1 MASSSSSSPSSPLPS
16 LQARQDHPGAAMVAP
31 QGSPQTPLTT
41 DHEDNQTKAVRC
53 RLIRQ
58 TSDIL
63 RSPHIDVKELRIC
76 VGTWN
81 VGGICPP
88 TDLDI
93 QEWLDTE
100 EPADIYVLGFQ
111 EIIPLEVGYMIGSED
126 NRPVA
131 VWEHIIGETL
141 NKKCPDK
148 SRFKYY
154 SAPPSPSNSN
164 PSDYAHVM
172 DDEFLSESNKDN
184 DGVHPLI
191 ELDTNTAHA
200 KTCKTP
206 TCASNEQ
213 KDKDFSRVLLQ
224 TTSDHSQETGLERLR
239 NNLDES
245 SNQKKSTNVHAQS
258 ERLGMVWPGQPL
270 DMLAHHLQ
278 DSAKSSA
285 SAPHLHPLDLASG
298 EKDGDEL
305 KRNAH
310 AEAIHKRTMFNPVST
325 AAKSEGDHRTF
336 TVVRAARVM
345 LGWAGHCRRAVLM
358 ASSSSSLSSLSR
370 PFLLARQLQQ
380 ETAMAASRSG
390 GVEQKQ
396 LWNRVVLRKW
406 LNIGSGLGD
415 SDFSADECGTSD
427 GETDREG
434 NQMKDGTYR
443 LRRQQ
448 SEILLSQHTDVKEL
462 RVYVGTWNVGG
473 IFPPSDLDIQEWL
486 DMEEPADVYVFGFQ
500 EIVPLNAGNI
510 FGAEDTRPVA
520 VWEHIIRETLNK
532 SCPEKSRFRCHS
544 YPPSQSRCGL
554 SDYDLAMEDAYD
566 DLHSDSESNNDSD
579 GELHLLIKKDTT
591 VINKSGVNGQTSKY
605 PSSTS
610 NERIQK
616 LKDFSSTPSRKT
628 VDHLHDLG
636 YEKLKCDTSEP
647 TNRKKSASVKVP
659 TSSASLKS
667 TDESFTDFPEDDLA
681 CEVNINDRI
690 KRKRPECDRILSYGK
705 GIRLLSYKR
714 GELTLS
720 DHRPVS
726 AVYVV
731 EVEAFRRRKFQRA
744 LTFTDAQ
751 VQHHQ

>member
-1 MASSSSSSPSSPLPS
+1 
-16 LQARQDHPGAAMVAP
+16 
-31 QGSPQTPLTT
+31 
-41 DHEDNQTKAVRC
+41 
-53 RLIRQ
+53 
-58 TSDIL
+58 
-63 RSPHIDVKELRIC
+63 
-76 VGTWN
+76 
-81 VGGICPP
+81 
-88 TDLDI
+88 
-93 QEWLDTE
+93 
-100 EPADIYVLGFQ
+100 
-111 EIIPLEVGYMIGSED
+111 
-126 NRPVA
+126 
-131 VWEHIIGETL
+131 
-141 NKKCPDK
+141 
-148 SRFKYY
+148 
-154 SAPPSPSNSN
+154 
-164 PSDYAHVM
+164 
-172 DDEFLSESNKDN
+172 
-184 DGVHPLI
+184 
-191 ELDTNTAHA
+191 
-200 KTCKTP
+200 
-206 TCASNEQ
+206 
-213 KDKDFSRVLLQ
+213 
-224 TTSDHSQETGLERLR
+224 
-239 NNLDES
+239 
-245 SNQKKSTNVHAQS
+245 
-258 ERLGMVWPGQPL
+258 
-270 DMLAHHLQ
+270 
-278 DSAKSSA
+278 
-285 SAPHLHPLDLASG
+285 
-298 EKDGDEL
+298 
-305 KRNAH
+305 
-310 AEAIHKRTMFNPVST
+310 
-325 AAKSEGDHRTF
+325 
-336 TVVRAARVM
+336 
-345 LGWAGHCRRAVLM
+345 
-358 ASSSSSLSSLSR
+358 
-370 PFLLARQLQQ
+370 
-380 ETAMAASRSG
+380 MAASRSG
-390 GVEQKQ
+390 GVEQKQDLVIQKWAEMVSCCGVDWGCVPQ

-427 GETDREG
+427 GETDREDVHRWYQKLSDKERILG
-434 NQMKDGTYR
+434 GPGASTTSNQMKDGTYR

-647 TNRKKSASVKVP
+647 TNRKKSASVKNQKEATRVRVGAMGYIGNKGSISVSMSIHQTQFCFVCCHLAAGEKEGDELKRNSNVEEIIRRTVFNPVP
-659 TSSASLKS
+659 VLGMPMRIHDHERIIWLGDLNYRINLSFEKAHELISKQNWAGLLEEDQLKREFGEGCKFDGWVEGLINFPPTYKYEFDS
-667 TDESFTDFPEDDLA
+667 ENYVSDEPKSGRRTPA
-681 CEVNINDRI
+681 W
-690 KRKRPECDRILSYGK
+690 CDRILSYGK